1 MTNRFELSPESLF
14 PNVFRYFGS
23 GGSSFVLFSGV
34 VISGIGLNDVIN
46 PAIWLLAAVSSMVF
60 AHSLRAY
67 VTDKYLAALFG
78 CLFVLLAF
86 GVGMY
91 FVATRTNWLSLLPA
105 TPYTGPLSQFAVSL
119 FVSLIFCVILVS
131 YRRYSQT
138 ITTELPER
146 IIESVEK
153 YVTKTSLYYER
164 FAYEIE
170 LFLSD
175 DRQRLRYEMT
185 VRSKIVNRT
194 GAKQTLISRYP
205 TPSDTFLLRSI
216 SINGVNR
223 DLEDQQIYSKD
234 GVTIQHP
241 IAGKGE
247 ANLEV
252 RMSKTF
258 PLLAN
263 DIFTVYQFPAE
274 DFEIRVLN
282 HTKDAVFCWMEPL
295 HKQEAAAQR
304 EGNQL
309 TWIAKDAILPN
320 QGVRLLWRPKGEPGN
335 VAS

>member
-1 MTNRFELSPESLF
+1 MSSRFELSAESLF
-14 PNVFRYFGS
+14 PSVFRYFGN
-23 GGSSFVLFSGV
+23 GGTSFVLFSGV
-34 VISGIGLNDVIN
+34 VISGLGLSEIIN

-67 VTDKYLAALFG
+67 VTDKYLLALFL

-86 GVGMY
+86 GVGAY
-91 FVATRTNWLSLLPA
+91 FVATRTPWLSLIPQ
-105 TPYTGPLSQFAVSL
+105 TPYTGPLVQFGVSL
-119 FVSLIFCVILVS
+119 FVSLMFCFILVS

-146 IIESVEK
+146 IIDSVEK
-153 YVTKTSLYYER
+153 YVTKTSLYYEH
-164 FAYEIE
+164 FVYEIE
-170 LFLSD
+170 LFLTD
-175 DRQRLRYEMT
+175 DRSRLRYEMT
-185 VRSKIVNRT
+185 VRSKVVNRT

-205 TPSDTFLLRSI
+205 TPSATFLLRSI
-216 SINGVNR
+216 SINGENR

-241 IAGKGE
+241 IVGKGE
-247 ANLEV
+247 ANIEV

-274 DFEIRVLN
+274 QFEIKVLN
-282 HTKDAVFCWMEPL
+282 HAKDVVFCWMEPL
-295 HKQEAAAQR
+295 HKQEAQAQR
-304 EGNQL
+304 DGNLL

-320 QGVRLLWRPKGEPGN
+320 QGVRLLWRPKGEAD
-335 VAS
+335 VA